1 MFSVMDIDPINSL
14 KITFRWIRKDNF
26 CSQFGLE
33 MHLQVLLCLAI
44 TTLKC
49 VAGIGTYMHVFD
61 VKKNYCLTLII
72 DNNFMLHTVTSI
84 TGLLAV
90 HKQAPKSGELR
101 S

>member
-1 MFSVMDIDPINSL
+1 MFSVMDIEPVNSL
-14 KITFRWIRKDNF
+14 KNNIQMDQKGQFLS

-61 VKKNYCLTLII
+61 VKQKLLLNINY
-72 DNNFMLHTVTSI
+72 
-84 TGLLAV
+84 
-90 HKQAPKSGELR
+90 
-101 S
+101 

>member
-1 MFSVMDIDPINSL
+1 
-14 KITFRWIRKDNF
+14 
-26 CSQFGLE
+26 
-33 MHLQVLLCLAI
+33 MHLQVLLWVAI

-61 VKKNYCLTLII
+61 VKQLKLLF

-84 TGLLAV
+84 TGRLAV
-90 HKQAPKSGELR
+90 HKQAPKSWELE